1 MNNLLEK
8 VRALLGADAVIDPGA
23 AGIAPRIAPPT
34 PEAVALLLRTATEEG
49 WKVRVEGS
57 GSWQPADAPADLALT
72 TRRLDQV
79 EAVEPQDLVGTAQA
93 GVGWDRLR
101 QQLAERSVWVALDPP
116 GLAGR
121 TLGSIVACGTAGPL
135 RQGLGPV
142 RDHLLG
148 VSAITGDG
156 RVVSSGGRVVKNVA
170 GYDLTRLQAG
180 GFGAFGVIV
189 RVHLRLR
196 ALPRADQTLVLEGPR
211 EELSRAADD
220 VRESGLQPAA
230 LELLSPALARRA
242 GWALAV
248 RCAGS
253 AAQVEAEEA
262 TLRTTAGGR
271 FAPLAPEE
279 THAFWQRA
287 AEALTVRPVTLR
299 LGGLPDAT
307 DDLLDMLQHQ
317 LGDEWISASP
327 ALGAIRWSGEAPAD
341 RLRRLRKAL
350 AAREVPLTLER
361 APWELRRTVGHFG
374 AYREGVGPLVAGLR
388 HEPDGGEVGDQ
399 QEGKVDQERHAP
411 GDGVH

>member
-1 MNNLLEK
+1 
-8 VRALLGADAVIDPGA
+8 
-23 AGIAPRIAPPT
+23 
-34 PEAVALLLRTATEEG
+34 
-49 WKVRVEGS
+49 
-57 GSWQPADAPADLALT
+57 
-72 TRRLDQV
+72 
-79 EAVEPQDLVGTAQA
+79 
-93 GVGWDRLR
+93 
-101 QQLAERSVWVALDPP
+101 
-116 GLAGR
+116 
-121 TLGSIVACGTAGPL
+121 
-135 RQGLGPV
+135 V

-220 VRESGLQPAA
+220 VRESGLLPAA
-230 LELLSPALARRA
+230 MELLSPALARRA

-253 AAQVEAEEA
+253 VAQVEAEEA
-262 TLRTTAGGR
+262 ILRTTAGGR

-287 AEALTVRPVTLR
+287 GEALTVRPVTLR

-317 LGDEWISASP
+317 LGDEWITASP

-374 AYREGVGPLVAGLR
+374 AYKEGVGPLVAGLR
-388 HEPDGGEVGDQ
+388 HTFDPAGTLVVPVAAGE
-399 QEGKVDQERHAP
+399 
-411 GDGVH
+411 

>member
-1 MNNLLEK
+1 MSALLEK
-8 VRALLGADAVIDPGA
+8 VRALLGADAVLDPGA
-23 AGIAPRIAPPT
+23 AGTAPRIAPPT
-34 PEAVALLLRTATEEG
+34 PEAVSLLLRTATEEG
-49 WKVRVEGS
+49 WKVRVEGT
-57 GSWQPADAPADLALT
+57 GSWQQADAPADLALT
-72 TRRLDQV
+72 TRRLDEV
-79 EAVEPQDLVGTAQA
+79 EAIEPQDLVATAQA

-101 QQLAERSVWVALDPP
+101 HQLAERSVWVAIDPP

-148 VSAITGDG
+148 ISIITGDG
-156 RVVSSGGRVVKNVA
+156 RPVASGGRVVKNVA

-196 ALPRADQTLVLEGPR
+196 ALPRADQTLILEGPR

-230 LELLSPALARRA
+230 LELLSPAIARRA

-248 RCAGS
+248 RCAGP
-253 AAQVEAEEA
+253 AAQVEADEA

-271 FAPLAPEE
+271 FAPLEPAES
-279 THAFWQRA
+279 HAFWQRA
-287 AEALTVRPVTLR
+287 AEALAVRQVTVR

-307 DDLLDMLQHQ
+307 DDLLDLLQHQ

-327 ALGAIRWSGEAPAD
+327 SVGTIRWSG
-341 RLRRLRKAL
+341 
-350 AAREVPLTLER
+350 
-361 APWELRRTVGHFG
+361 
-374 AYREGVGPLVAGLR
+374 
-388 HEPDGGEVGDQ
+388 
-399 QEGKVDQERHAP
+399 
-411 GDGVH
+411 

>member
-1 MNNLLEK
+1 MEDGPPPECRVNLLLDK
-8 VRALLGADAVIDPGA
+8 VRALLGAEAVLDPGS
-23 AGIAPRIAPPT
+23 AGVAPRIAPPT

-49 WKVRVEGS
+49 WKVRVEGT

-72 TRRLDQV
+72 TRRLDAV
-79 EAVEPQDLVGTAQA
+79 ESIEPQDLVATAQA

-101 QQLAERSVWVALDPP
+101 HQLAERGVWVALDPP

-121 TLGSIVACGTAGPL
+121 TLGSVVVGGTSGPL

-148 VSAITGDG
+148 VTVVTGDG
-156 RVVSSGGRVVKNVA
+156 RVISSGGRVVKNVA

-180 GFGAFGVIV
+180 GFGAFGVMV
-189 RVHLRLR
+189 RAHLRLR
-196 ALPRADQTLVLEGPR
+196 ALPRADVTLTLEGTR
-211 EELSRAADD
+211 EDLSRVGDD
-220 VRESGLQPAA
+220 VRDSGLTPAA

-242 GWALAV
+242 GWVLAL

-262 TLRTTAGGR
+262 TVRALAEGR
-271 FAPLAPEE
+271 FAPLPAEE

-287 AEALTVRPVTLR
+287 GEALAVRPVTIR
-299 LGGLPDAT
+299 VGGLPDAT
-307 DDLLDMLQHQ
+307 EDLLDLLAHQ

-327 ALGAIRWSGEAPAD
+327 GLGTIRWSGDATAD
-341 RLRRLRKAL
+341 RLRHLRRTL

-361 APWELRRTVGHFG
+361 GSWPLRTAVGHFG
-374 AYREGVGPLVAGLR
+374 AYREGIGPLVRELR
-388 HEPDGGEVGDQ
+388 RTFDPVSTLVVPIAAEE
-399 QEGKVDQERHAP
+399 
-411 GDGVH
+411 

>member
-8 VRALLGADAVIDPGA
+8 VRALLGADAVLDPGA
-23 AGIAPRIAPPT
+23 AGVAPRIAPPT
-34 PEAVALLLRTATEEG
+34 LEAVALLLRTATEEG

-57 GSWQPADAPADLALT
+57 GSWQPADTPADLALT

-79 EAVEPQDLVGTAQA
+79 EAIEPQDLVATAQA

-101 QQLAERSVWVALDPP
+101 QQLAERSVWVAVDPP

-220 VRESGLQPAA
+220 VRGSGLQPAA
-230 LELLSPALARRA
+230 LELLSPAVARRA

-287 AEALTVRPVTLR
+287 GEALTVRPVTLR

-307 DDLLDMLQHQ
+307 DDLLDLLQHQ

-327 ALGAIRWSGEAPAD
+327 ALGAIRWSGEVPAD

-361 APWELRRTVGHFG
+361 APWEMRRTVGHFG
-374 AYREGVGPLVAGLR
+374 AYKEGVGPLVSGLR
-388 HEPDGGEVGDQ
+388 HTFDPAGTLVVPVAAGE
-399 QEGKVDQERHAP
+399 
-411 GDGVH
+411 

>member
-1 MNNLLEK
+1 MNTLLDK
-8 VRALLGADAVIDPGA
+8 VRALLGADAVLDPGA
-23 AGIAPRIAPPT
+23 AGVAPRIAPPT
-34 PEAVALLLRTATEEG
+34 PEAVALLLHTATEEG

-57 GSWQPADAPADLALT
+57 GSWQPADTPADLALT

-101 QQLAERSVWVALDPP
+101 QQLADRSVWVAIDPP

-121 TLGSIVACGTAGPL
+121 SLGSVVACGTAGPL

-170 GYDLTRLQAG
+170 GYDLTRFQAG

-220 VRESGLQPAA
+220 VRETGLQPAA

-253 AAQVEAEEA
+253 AAQVEAEAA

-271 FAPLAPEE
+271 FARLAPEE
-279 THAFWQRA
+279 SHAFWQRA
-287 AEALTVRPVTLR
+287 AEGLTVRPVTLR
-299 LGGLPDAT
+299 LGGLPEAT

-317 LGDEWISASP
+317 LGDEWITASP
-327 ALGAIRWSGEAPAD
+327 ALGAIRWSGEATAE
-341 RLRRLRKAL
+341 RLRRLRKSL
-350 AAREVPLTLER
+350 AAREVPLTIER

-374 AYREGVGPLVAGLR
+374 AYREGVGPLVEGLR
-388 HEPDGGEVGDQ
+388 HTFDPAGTLVVPVAAGE
-399 QEGKVDQERHAP
+399 
-411 GDGVH
+411 

>member
-8 VRALLGADAVIDPGA
+8 VRALLGAEAVLDPGA
-23 AGIAPRIAPPT
+23 AGVAPRIAPPT
-34 PEAVALLLRTATEEG
+34 PEAVALLLHTATEER
-49 WKVRVEGS
+49 WKVRIEGS

-101 QQLAERSVWVALDPP
+101 QQLAERSVWVAIDPP

-230 LELLSPALARRA
+230 LELLSPALARRG

-271 FAPLAPEE
+271 FARLAPEE

-287 AEALTVRPVTLR
+287 AEGLTVRPVTLR

-327 ALGAIRWSGEAPAD
+327 ALGAIRWSGEATAE
-341 RLRRLRKAL
+341 RLRRLRKTL

-374 AYREGVGPLVAGLR
+374 AYREGIGPLVAGLR
-388 HEPDGGEVGDQ
+388 QTFDPAGTLVVPIAAGE
-399 QEGKVDQERHAP
+399 
-411 GDGVH
+411 